1 MIIIIIYILTIF
13 FGKDYFSIFE
23 LGIFFT
29 LLGAVWL
36 LFSLKKLLLK
46 KLPLKKILPIRSFLK
61 IFLKTSFQ
69 PIILIIIG
77 LISIQQD
84 SFLMLKSFPLILS
97 SLFFLAFI
105 YAQITQE
112 FFLIHFIGRFKKLDE
127 NEKNYLEKTH
137 LIWVVVTAI
146 NVSLHSYFLFYRS
159 TAEWTFYAT
168 IGWYILL
175 ACGILFQILFRR
187 FYERKKTH

>member
-1 MIIIIIYILTIF
+1 MIIVIIYILTIF
-13 FGKDYFSIFE
+13 FGKDYFSISE

-29 LLGAVWL
+29 ILGTLWF
-36 LFSLKKLLLK
+36 LFSLKNFSLTF
-46 KLPLKKILPIRSFLK
+46 SFLK
-61 IFLKTSFQ
+61 ISFQ

-77 LISIQQD
+77 LISTQQD
-84 SFLMLKSFPLILS
+84 SFLMLKSFPHILS

-105 YAQITQE
+105 YAEITKE
-112 FFLIHFIGRFKKLDE
+112 FFLIKYIGKFKKLDE
-127 NEKNYLEKTH
+127 KEEIYLQKTH
-137 LIWVVVTAI
+137 AIWIGVTAI

-159 TAEWTFYAT
+159 TAEWTFYST

-187 FYERKKTH
+187 FYERKKTD

>member
-1 MIIIIIYILTIF
+1 MIIVIIYILTIF
-13 FGKDYFSIFE
+13 FGKDYFSISE

-29 LLGAVWL
+29 LLGTLWF
-36 LFSLKKLLLK
+36 LFSLKNLLK
-46 KLPLKKILPIRSFLK
+46 KNLLTLSF
-61 IFLKTSFQ
+61 FKTSFQ

-77 LISIQQD
+77 LVSIQQD

-112 FFLIHFIGRFKKLDE
+112 FFLINFIGRFKKLDDS
-127 NEKNYLEKTH
+127 EKIYLEKTH
-137 LIWVVVTAI
+137 LIWIVVTAI
-146 NVSLHSYFLFYRS
+146 NVALHSYFLFYRS

-187 FYERKKTH
+187 FYERKKTD

>member
-13 FGKDYFSIFE
+13 FGKDYFSISE

-46 KLPLKKILPIRSFLK
+46 EFSPTLSFLK
-61 IFLKTSFQ
+61 ISLKSSFQ

-77 LISIQQD
+77 VVSIEQD

-112 FFLIHFIGRFKKLDE
+112 FFLIHLIGRFKKLDE
-127 NEKNYLEKTH
+127 EEKNYLEKTH

-146 NVSLHSYFLFYRS
+146 NVLLHSYFLFYRS